1 MNSLS
6 AVIRTNPDLTIA
18 VGMFAAVTL
27 LMGLMSV
34 FMRSGGVSVRP
45 IVFMSILMLPL
56 VSTFLIAALVQA
68 RSPGTQAAPTSGL
81 PLRDGHFADRATLFG
96 ADIPEAQIRDA
107 KAVFPEFFG
116 EAEVAEL
123 GIVGTGETAVAAQ
136 FPDAEAAQR
145 AAQFSWQVFQITNTS
160 GDEKRG
166 WRGKRERNSD
176 YIEMLL
182 TGRHLFFW
190 TALTKD
196 AAAAR
201 RAASTLPSELATNSS
216 AAFTPLFSSLQ
227 PLAKPMQSTGIKVGG
242 LLLMVALYVVW
253 FFKGA
258 AWASS
263 SPAIAGVPV
272 LTTSELTRQL
282 DAINTLDVPFSFE
295 RGSQPNEFIATWRY
309 ADAKWADYARVHGMR
324 RTFRIRLVL
333 DESRHTVRTTD
344 YTANYAWAAG
354 GDGARIEWHAAL
366 GIMFFQREQ
375 QRVFGLQL
383 DEQGRFTPELS
394 YAYQFNLDEMKAPL
408 LTAVTRAGWNWRPTI
423 WQGPAWLRW
432 LTE

>member
-6 AVIRTNPDLTIA
+6 AIVRSNPELAITIA
-18 VGMFAAVTL
+18 LFAGISLLLTLMAVL
-27 LMGLMSV
+27 
-34 FMRSGGVSVRP
+34 MRSAGTSPRP
-45 IVFMSILMLPL
+45 IVFMAILMLPL
-56 VSTFLIAALVQA
+56 VSTFLMAALVNA
-68 RSPGTQAAPTSGL
+68 RSPGTQAVATFEL
-81 PLRDGHFADRATLFG
+81 PLRDGHFADRAALFG

-123 GIVGTGETAVAAQ
+123 GIVGTGETVVAAQ
-136 FPDAEAAQR
+136 FPDAAAAQR
-145 AAQFSWQVFQITNTS
+145 AAQFSWEVFQITNTS

-190 TALTKD
+190 TALTKE
-196 AAAAR
+196 AAASR
-201 RAASTLPSELATNSS
+201 RAASTLPTGLTANSS
-216 AAFTPLFSSLQ
+216 NGSIPLFASLQ
-227 PLAKPMQSTGIKVGG
+227 PLTRLMQPTGMKVGG
-242 LLLMVALYVVW
+242 ILLMVALYVAW

-263 SPAIAGVPV
+263 APAIAGVPV
-272 LTTSELTRQL
+272 QTTSELTRQL
-282 DAINTLDVPFSFE
+282 EGINVLDVPFSVE
-295 RGSQPNEFIATWRY
+295 RGTQPNEFIATWRY
-309 ADAKWADYARVHGMR
+309 ADAKWVDYARVHGLR

-333 DESRHTVRTTD
+333 DESGHTVRTTD
-344 YTANYAWAAG
+344 YVASYDWSAG
-354 GDGARIEWHAAL
+354 MEGARIEWHATL
-366 GIMFFQREQ
+366 GIVFFQSEQ
-375 QRVFGLQL
+375 QRVYGLQL
-383 DEQGRFTPELS
+383 DENGRFTPELS

-408 LTAVTRAGWNWRPTI
+408 ITAITRAGWNWRPTI